1 MEIKAHN
8 YKEIYEALGYNLSKL
23 GCLMLDTEPIKLPS
37 HIIQDWETGSGV
49 NFDSFFTELYMYK
62 AKNKDRFWIDGY
74 VSDKTPHLT
83 LFYGFLQ
90 EAGCFKWHIEKLLEG
105 TNISSIKIEDVS
117 FFESPYE
124 DEPYYCIVAK
134 VEKTPELLE
143 AHNKMTLL
151 PNLQTFPDY
160 KPHITIAYIKKDE
173 HARDIFIEDMK
184 SYLVGKELKVT
195 GLNYGGNK

>member
-1 MEIKAHN
+1 MKEIKAHN

-23 GCLMLDTEPIKLPS
+23 GCLMLDVEPISSTFYSKMNYS
-37 HIIQDWETGSGV
+37 FTGY
-49 NFDSFFTELYMYK
+49 FPDYY

-74 VSDKTPHLT
+74 VADKNPHLT

-90 EAGCFKWHIEKLLEG
+90 EARCYKWHIEKLLNG
-105 TNISSIKIEDVS
+105 TNISVVKIEDIT

-124 DEPYYCIVAK
+124 DEQYYCVVAT
-134 VEKTPELLE
+134 VEKTAELLE

-151 PNLQTFPDY
+151 PNIQTFPDY
-160 KPHITIAYIKKDE
+160 KPHITIAYIIKDTQV
-173 HARDIFIEDMK
+173 RDDFISHLKNE
-184 SYLVGKELKVT
+184 LIGKELNVV